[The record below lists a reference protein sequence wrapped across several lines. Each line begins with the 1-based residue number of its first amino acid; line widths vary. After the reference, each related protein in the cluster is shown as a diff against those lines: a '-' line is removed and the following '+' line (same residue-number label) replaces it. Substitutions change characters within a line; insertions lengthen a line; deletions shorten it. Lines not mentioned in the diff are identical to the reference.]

1 MSTKFGGEI
10 IDIDKDI
17 NVDILK
23 KKKKYIHIIVY
34 ILYTIEKCFKVMTG
48 NLIVFVLH
56 CI

>member
-23 KKKKYIHIIVY
+23 KKKTEKVY
-34 ILYTIEKCFKVMTG
+34 TL
-48 NLIVFVLH
+48 
-56 CI
+56 